1 MSQPIRPHEGVSY
14 AMQALDLSGANRGNS
29 MSTGVPPIA
38 NADDGG
44 SYSKAYAANHQY
56 DRNQQ
61 HSLQDMAQNTMS
73 ARPQAAAN
81 AAGQVRKQMMDAATP
96 HEQAQQ
102 NLKGYLS
109 DVIYKTSGGGNTI
122 AFGQL
127 MQSNER
133 AAVINGMEKNRI
145 QFGSAPELGP
155 MKQQAGQYMA

>member
-44 SYSKAYAANHQY
+44 SYSKAYAANHQFA
-56 DRNQQ
+56 RNQE
-61 HSLQDMAQNTMS
+61 HALQDMAQNTMS

-81 AAGQVRKQMMDAATP
+81 AAGQVRKGMMDEATP
-96 HEQAQQ
+96 ANQSQEFMKA
-102 NLKGYLS
+102 KLS

-127 MQSNER
+127 MQSDER
-133 AAVINGMEKNRI
+133 ANIINTMEKTRDM
-145 QFGSAPELGP
+145 FGSGPELGP
-155 MKQQAGQYMA
+155 MKQQAAQYMA